1 MKKERESWGS
11 SFGFLMAAVG
21 SAVGLG
27 NLWGFPYKMGA
38 NGGFAFLLFYL
49 ILVVFA
55 GYVLVMTELALGR
68 ATGKSIIP
76 AYRAATDGKMTF
88 VGIFSALAPFF
99 ILGFYCY
106 LGGYAVKYMIS
117 NFGDLFGA
125 GFGVNGTEGSE
136 FFTNLF
142 TNRGESAV
150 YTLIFIALTIII
162 VSRGVKGGIE
172 KFNKFAMPALFVL
185 LLIVVVRSCTLEG
198 AGAGISFMFK
208 PDFSVFHGTGWISVL
223 AAAGGQMFFSVSLGM
238 GILVTYGSYMDK
250 NDDIARSGF
259 VIPVA
264 DTIIAI
270 LAGLAIMPAVFAFG
284 MEPTGGPGLLFMTL
298 QNVFN
303 SMGKA
308 GGLFGGLFYLLVS
321 IAALTSSMS
330 VLEAII
336 GSFID
341 NGLDKGKGNQRKM
354 IAWIAGGL
362 CAIMGVAVAFDGL
375 GTYLPPMFGRF
386 CWLDGFDL
394 LAEGLLMPIATFC
407 TVCYFGWIKKDF
419 LPTEIKNGSSFK
431 TEGFYRF
438 CLRWLAPVF
447 CAFILVGQIDS
458 FFGLGIF

>member
-125 GFGVNGTEGSE
+125 GFGVNGTEGAE

-185 LLIVVVRSCTLEG
+185 LLIVVVRS
-198 AGAGISFMFK
+198 I
-208 PDFSVFHGTGWISVL
+208 
-223 AAAGGQMFFSVSLGM
+223 
-238 GILVTYGSYMDK
+238 ILM
-250 NDDIARSGF
+250 N
-259 VIPVA
+259 
-264 DTIIAI
+264 
-270 LAGLAIMPAVFAFG
+270 
-284 MEPTGGPGLLFMTL
+284 
-298 QNVFN
+298 
-303 SMGKA
+303 
-308 GGLFGGLFYLLVS
+308 
-321 IAALTSSMS
+321 
-330 VLEAII
+330 
-336 GSFID
+336 
-341 NGLDKGKGNQRKM
+341 
-354 IAWIAGGL
+354 
-362 CAIMGVAVAFDGL
+362 
-375 GTYLPPMFGRF
+375 
-386 CWLDGFDL
+386 
-394 LAEGLLMPIATFC
+394 
-407 TVCYFGWIKKDF
+407 
-419 LPTEIKNGSSFK
+419 
-431 TEGFYRF
+431 
-438 CLRWLAPVF
+438 
-447 CAFILVGQIDS
+447 
-458 FFGLGIF
+458 